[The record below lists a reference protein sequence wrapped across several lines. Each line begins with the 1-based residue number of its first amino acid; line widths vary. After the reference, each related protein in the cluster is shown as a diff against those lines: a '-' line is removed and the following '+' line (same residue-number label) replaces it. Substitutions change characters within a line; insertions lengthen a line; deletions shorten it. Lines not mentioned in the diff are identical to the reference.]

1 MERAELYLCVLRQLV
16 LACHNKIQPTTF
28 PKLIKHSLAVLQEP
42 TQQVTSSNAFDLFS
56 DRQLG
61 CSTMAAAC
69 CCFQVPSGPN
79 QVTRAVSMASLA
91 AVCGLMEEE
100 GIGVKSEVL
109 SALKPLNHYFYVLT
123 TSPEYPSS
131 LGNINKCLIKPQ
143 LTDGS
148 RLVEIY
154 VID

>member
-16 LACHNKIQPTTF
+16 LTCCDKIQPTTF
-28 PKLIKHSLAVLQEP
+28 LKLIKHSLAVLQEP
-42 TQQVTSSNAFDLFS
+42 TQQVTPSNAFDSFS

-61 CSTMAAAC
+61 CSTMAAC
-69 CCFQVPSGPN
+69 CCCQVPSGPN

-100 GIGVKSEVL
+100 GIGIKSDIL
-109 SALKPLNHYFYVLT
+109 SALKPLNHYFYT
-123 TSPEYPSS
+123 STKSPECPSS